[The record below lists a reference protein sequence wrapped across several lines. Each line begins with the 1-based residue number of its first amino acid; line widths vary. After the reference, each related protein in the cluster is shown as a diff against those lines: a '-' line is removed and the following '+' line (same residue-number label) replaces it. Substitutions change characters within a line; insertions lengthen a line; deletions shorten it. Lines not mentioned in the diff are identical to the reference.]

1 MRLIKTL
8 VILSVG
14 TVAIALHACATTSA
28 ITAGSGGSSGTG
40 NGKGVG
46 DASGSTSSGGAADG
60 DGAASSSGAGG
71 SGSGGAGD
79 DDAAGDDGSDPIG
92 VAGNCPDTC
101 PGARENCCL
110 VNMGATV
117 WGICVTQKAC
127 LARGGGFIECG
138 SPDDCGGADSAT
150 PACCLMGAGAGAF
163 PSTVCTTSCPAGSSP
178 ACNVDQASC
187 PNGGAGFHCTQVSAS
202 IPLDAIGTCT
212 PSVPGA
218 GDSGSSD

>member
-28 ITAGSGGSSGTG
+28 ITAGSGASSGSG

-60 DGAASSSGAGG
+60 DGAASSSGGG
-71 SGSGGAGD
+71 NGGGGTGD
-79 DDAAGDDGSDPIG
+79 DDAAGDDGSDPTG
-92 VAGNCPDTC
+92 VEGNCPDTC

-138 SPDDCGGADSAT
+138 SPDDCGGADSST
-150 PACCLMGAGAGAF
+150 PACCVMGAGAGAF
-163 PSTVCTTSCPAGSSP
+163 PTTACATSCPAGSSP

-202 IPLDAIGTCT
+202 IPVDAIGTCT